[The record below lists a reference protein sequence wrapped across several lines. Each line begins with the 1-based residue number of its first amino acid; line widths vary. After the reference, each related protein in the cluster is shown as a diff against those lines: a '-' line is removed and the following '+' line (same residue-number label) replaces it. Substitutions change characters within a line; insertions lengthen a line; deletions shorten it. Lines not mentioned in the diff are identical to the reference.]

1 MRTRDIT
8 IALAIFF
15 LVFLFRCF
23 SVRRRGVA
31 LKASHQQ
38 KKKKMGGGKENK
50 SKKKKNRMG
59 DGNSV
64 AAVESAKG
72 GAERKPKDR
81 PVETEELLCT
91 QGC

>member
-1 MRTRDIT
+1 
-8 IALAIFF
+8 
-15 LVFLFRCF
+15 
-23 SVRRRGVA
+23 
-31 LKASHQQ
+31 
-38 KKKKMGGGKENK
+38 MGGGKENNL
-50 SKKKKNRMG
+50 KKKKRMG